1 VRVCAAQKAGPGIS
15 PSHAARHIGFAAS
28 LLIVG
33 SVGLQQAKALG
44 DSRTISLHNV
54 HTGEDLRI
62 TYKKNGDY
70 DQDALNKIN
79 WILRDWRKNQAIKM
93 DPQEIDLLWE
103 VYREVGAKEPINIIC
118 GYRSP
123 DTNAMLRRRSKGVA
137 RFSQHTLGK
146 AIDFFIPG
154 VPLDRLR
161 ATAMRLQ
168 GGGVGYYPASGSPF
182 VHLDV
187 GNVRAWPRMTREQLV
202 KLFPDGRTVHVP
214 SDGKP
219 LPGYQLALADLGRN
233 GNQRTADPP
242 KKRSL
247 IAALF
252 GIAQDAE
259 ETDDNAAVRQNAA
272 VPRSAV
278 AKPAKP
284 KPAPTVVATA
294 ATTAPSN
301 TPVPLPLARPIYQ
314 IASAE
319 SRPAPPL
326 LAAPVKLAALSP
338 NEIVNSRG
346 YWETLPEA
354 KPQTTA
360 ASEPRAH
367 SISAARRILA
377 SSLTAAAGHDLTAT
391 VGPFARPDRI
401 PSNVALAYAALPETA
416 GLGARVAPMARPFGS
431 APPPALVTRKGSAS
445 IAVKPAETV
454 PHSRLAKTADRLND
468 PWLRGM
474 MLAATAQNA
483 LTVTPFGDPDYARLA
498 QYMHK
503 PNSTVMMTF
512 SHDPHLGMVT
522 EAFSGG
528 AVVFQAT
535 VTFTPQRTAALP

>member
-1 VRVCAAQKAGPGIS
+1 MS

-33 SVGLQQAKALG
+33 TVGLQHAKALG
-44 DSRTISLHNV
+44 DTRTISLHNV

-62 TYKKNGDY
+62 TYKKNGNY

-79 WILRDWRKNQAIKM
+79 WIMRDWRKNQAIKM

-103 VYREVGAKEPINIIC
+103 VYQEVGAKEAINIIC

-154 VPLDRLR
+154 VPLDKLR

-187 GNVRAWPRMTREQLV
+187 GNIRAWPRMTREQLV

-214 SDGKP
+214 RDGKP
-219 LPGYQLALADLGRN
+219 LPGYQLALADLDRN
-233 GNQRTADPP
+233 GNQRTAAPP

-252 GIAQDAE
+252 GVAQDAE

-272 VPRSAV
+272 IPRSAV
-278 AKPAKP
+278 AKPAKA
-284 KPAPTVVATA
+284 KSAPAPTVVASA
-294 ATTAPSN
+294 ATPAPGN
-301 TPVPLPLARPIYQ
+301 TPVPLPPARPIYQ

-326 LAAPVKLAALSP
+326 LSAPVKLAALSP
-338 NEIVNSRG
+338 NDIVNSRG

-354 KPQTTA
+354 KPQTAA
-360 ASEPRAH
+360 ASEPPAH
-367 SISAARRILA
+367 SISAARRTLA
-377 SSLTAAAGHDLTAT
+377 SSLTAAAGQDLTAT
-391 VGPFARPDRI
+391 VGPFARPDRV
-401 PSNVALAYAALPETA
+401 PSEVALAYAAQPETA
-416 GLGARVAPMARPFGS
+416 SLNASPPPLARPISS
-431 APPPALVTRKGSAS
+431 APPPAVVTRKGSAS

-454 PHSRLAKTADRLND
+454 PHSHPAKTADRLND
-468 PWLRGM
+468 PWLRGL
-474 MLAATAQNA
+474 MLAASAQNA
-483 LTVTPFGDPDYARLA
+483 LTVTPFGDPDYARLV

-503 PNSTVMMTF
+503 PNSTVVMTF

-535 VTFTPQRTAALP
+535 VTFNQQRTAALP